1 MESYNEN
8 DITPAASAGIRKTS
22 VPGLQ
27 REPQA
32 AKLPIRRVEDT
43 YDTTAAPT
51 DSATKR
57 FQPIEDNRL
66 RSGESEVR
74 GLRQTLLNFTHKA
87 TPAAQSAPAAPVA
100 SSVPAATSD
109 AAQGNGTTAGGL
121 RSFAPGIIK
130 HLEAQTAS
138 RQAEQPDSLDSDS
151 EQDPGNGKDYR
162 SNIVHL
168 TRRQPLN
175 PEVAVTDNQGSLP
188 QERTARPAENTQ
200 DKEALELARA
210 REDAFRLWEEQSS
223 PKRRPDIDNGA
234 NNARLFAARQAT
246 LRRQAALPN
255 YAQATDGS
263 NASEFNHD
271 MFNQSNPLDRINQVS
286 NRTPINRPVQMAEAE
301 QNNQAPMTSIPQVQQ
316 MPQVEQMP
324 QMQQMPQAAP
334 FPYVADNF
342 TDGLENSEYQP
353 VGGFYQPGSMPEDNM
368 ERMPRIPDHDKMPDL
383 PGMMPQTDNY
393 NSVAEN
399 LPENNQTPNIKRP
412 DLQRNSQPNLQPD
425 SENVT
430 ETANGKENIPPAY
443 MKALNNDTGL
453 MGALLTSGQDLLEIA
468 RNLFTNFPEDSCRLI
483 NQSKSMAFVPVSVL
497 YFILSLIYGS
507 TASKNIGWLTSMG
520 GESVWYTLL
529 MTVLTTVLHIA
540 LLIGIFALG
549 NYSSYKKRP
558 FMAVLNSVAAVLLL
572 RSVFIP
578 AYLIFGLFSDG
589 LVNIFQTLCF
599 VFIVLF
605 TDKTLRGQ
613 GSLKFSKQADLVA
626 LIASCLVS
634 LLPVIL
640 AILI

>member
-1 MESYNEN
+1 
-8 DITPAASAGIRKTS
+8 
-22 VPGLQ
+22 
-27 REPQA
+27 
-32 AKLPIRRVEDT
+32 
-43 YDTTAAPT
+43 
-51 DSATKR
+51 
-57 FQPIEDNRL
+57 
-66 RSGESEVR
+66 
-74 GLRQTLLNFTHKA
+74 
-87 TPAAQSAPAAPVA
+87 
-100 SSVPAATSD
+100 
-109 AAQGNGTTAGGL
+109 
-121 RSFAPGIIK
+121 
-130 HLEAQTAS
+130 
-138 RQAEQPDSLDSDS
+138 
-151 EQDPGNGKDYR
+151 
-162 SNIVHL
+162 
-168 TRRQPLN
+168 
-175 PEVAVTDNQGSLP
+175 
-188 QERTARPAENTQ
+188 
-200 DKEALELARA
+200 
-210 REDAFRLWEEQSS
+210 
-223 PKRRPDIDNGA
+223 
-234 NNARLFAARQAT
+234 
-246 LRRQAALPN
+246 
-255 YAQATDGS
+255 
-263 NASEFNHD
+263 
-271 MFNQSNPLDRINQVS
+271 
-286 NRTPINRPVQMAEAE
+286 
-301 QNNQAPMTSIPQVQQ
+301 
-316 MPQVEQMP
+316 
-324 QMQQMPQAAP
+324 
-334 FPYVADNF
+334 
-342 TDGLENSEYQP
+342 
-353 VGGFYQPGSMPEDNM
+353 
-368 ERMPRIPDHDKMPDL
+368 
-383 PGMMPQTDNY
+383 
-393 NSVAEN
+393 
-399 LPENNQTPNIKRP
+399 
-412 DLQRNSQPNLQPD
+412 
-425 SENVT
+425 
-430 ETANGKENIPPAY
+430 

-453 MGALLTSGQDLLEIA
+453 VGALLTSGQDLLEIA